1 MYLIELKNC
10 KHFIKS
16 CVHGFISPSL
26 SHFEALKPEK
36 EPPDIFSGQYPLKM
50 VGLNGQWS
58 SKKQCCPIWGLNK
71 NVSIFLIL
79 FSSSV
84 HWNKRKE
91 FVKFQRHVHF
101 SGPCDFY
108 KKKTLFR
115 SAKFDDFWNW
125 THKNI
130 RYLLGSN
137 VSNLEE
143 VLNHFTL

>member
-1 MYLIELKNC
+1 MENIWVQLCILLNWK
-10 KHFIKS
+10 IAS
-16 CVHGFISPSL
+16 ISPSL

-108 KKKTLFR
+108 KKKTF
-115 SAKFDDFWNW
+115 
-125 THKNI
+125 HPI
-130 RYLLGSN
+130 RGMACPGS
-137 VSNLEE
+137 
-143 VLNHFTL
+143 TLYCSYCSVKLALVPC